1 MFAIVQNGQIEKI
14 IQPHQEF
21 TFNGTTYNAKWTVRM
36 SSADKAKLGIT
47 PVYTQ
52 PRPDERFYWVQANEP
67 KLVNGIPTINHTCI
81 EKNPEELR
89 TQFVEQEKAAANS
102 QLAATDWM
110 VIRKAE
116 RDVAIPDEVAEER
129 AEIIADCAAKEAA
142 IMATTTLDELID
154 VVAPGA
160 TKAEDVI
167 AYAEPPAPPEPEP
180 APEPEI
186 VVESASGSDTLT
198 VDLGSSDT
206 VITLDSGSASET
218 LIVDSGSATGVL

>member
-21 TFNGTTYNAKWTVRM
+21 TFNGTHYNAKWTVRM
-36 SSADKAKLGIT
+36 ASADKAKLGIT

-67 KLVNGIPTINHTCI
+67 KLVNGIPTINHTCV
-81 EKNPEELR
+81 EKNPADLR
-89 TQFVEQEKAAANS
+89 TQFVEQAKAAANS

-116 RDVAIPDEVAEER
+116 RGVEIPDEVAAER
-129 AEIIADCAAKEAA
+129 AKIIADCAAKETA
-142 IMATTTLDELID
+142 ILATTTLDELID

-167 AYAEPPAPPEPEP
+167 AYAEPPAPPEPAP
-180 APEPEI
+180 APEVVEEI
-186 VVESASGSDTLT
+186 VIENGSAE
-198 VDLGSSDT
+198 T
-206 VITLDSGSASET
+206 VIVFDSGSADT
-218 LIVDSGSATGVL
+218 ILGVGSATGVL

>member
-67 KLVNGIPTINHTCI
+67 KLVNGIPTINHTCT
-81 EKNPEELR
+81 EKNPADLR

-116 RDVAIPDEVAEER
+116 RDVAIPDEVAAER

-167 AYAEPPAPPEPEP
+167 AYAEPPAPPEPE
-180 APEPEI
+180 
-186 VVESASGSDTLT
+186 VVIESASASDTLT
-198 VDLGSSDT
+198 LDLGSSDT

>member
-67 KLVNGIPTINHTCI
+67 KLVNGIPTINHTCT

-89 TQFVEQEKAAANS
+89 AQFVEQEKAAANS
-102 QLAATDWM
+102 QLATTDWM

-116 RDVAIPDEVAEER
+116 RDVAIPDEVAAER
-129 AEIIADCAAKEAA
+129 AKIIADCAAKEVA

-167 AYAEPPAPPEPEP
+167 AYAEPPAPPEPE
-180 APEPEI
+180 I
-186 VVESASGSDTLT
+186 VVESASASDTLT

>member
-21 TFNGTTYNAKWTVRM
+21 TLNGTTYNAKWTVRM

-116 RDVAIPDEVAEER
+116 RDVAIPDEVATER
-129 AEIIADCAAKEAA
+129 AGIIADCAAKEAA

-167 AYAEPPAPPEPEP
+167 AYAEPPAPPEPE
-180 APEPEI
+180 
-186 VVESASGSDTLT
+186 VVIESASASDTLT
-198 VDLGSSDT
+198 LDLSSSDT
-206 VITLDSGSASET
+206 VITFDSGSASET